1 MGLFDFIKSIFGGSS
16 PSPLDSPQTQ
26 LETTQDLQAPSPQ
39 PVKEAGLHRPQRT
52 NVSLRPLDYRSSLER
67 TSESIEIVRG
77 KPYPFAFPGARTG
90 EYLDLSQDGDER
102 WLEYYGLP
110 SLHTPQQLANWLEV
124 SIGTLAWLTHRS
136 CESRR
141 PENTQ
146 KAHYS
151 YKWLKKRSGALR
163 LIESPKPMLKEIQ
176 RKILREI
183 LEQVPAHPK
192 AHGFVKGR
200 SIVTNA
206 RPHVRKRFVLKFDLE
221 DFYPSVRYSRV
232 VAIFRSLGFSREVA
246 IWLARLT
253 TTAVPWNL
261 ERPDNWWHSNNWRYW
276 SHHLPQGAPTSPAL
290 ANLSAYGLDVRLSGL
305 AERYNLSYTRYADD
319 LTFSGL
325 GKSIPA
331 LKDIIPLV
339 TKIIRNERFAVNF
352 DKRKV
357 FRNNQQQNVT
367 GVVVNQR
374 PNVSRQEFDRLKAIL
389 HNSVKHG
396 PASQNREQLENFDAH
411 LLGRIAHVTQLNA
424 QRGQKL
430 LELYQQI
437 EWSR

>member
-1 MGLFDFIKSIFGGSS
+1 M
-16 PSPLDSPQTQ
+16 
-26 LETTQDLQAPSPQ
+26 
-39 PVKEAGLHRPQRT
+39 
-52 NVSLRPLDYRSSLER
+52 NVSLRPLEYRSSLER
-67 TSESIEIVRG
+67 TPESTEIVLG

-110 SLHTPQQLANWLEV
+110 SIHTPQQLADWFNV
-124 SIGTLAWLTHRS
+124 SLGTLAWLTHRTS
-136 CESRR
+136 DSRR

-151 YKWLKKRSGALR
+151 YRWLTKRSGGQR

-176 RKILREI
+176 QKILREI

-253 TTAVPWNL
+253 TTAAPWNL
-261 ERPDNWWHSNNWRYW
+261 DRPGYHHALWRYW
-276 SHHLPQGAPTSPAL
+276 SQHLPQGAPTSPAL
-290 ANLSAYGLDVRLSGL
+290 ANLSAYGLDVRLTGL

-325 GKSIPA
+325 GKSVPA

-339 TKIIRNERFAVNF
+339 TKIIRNERFMVNF

-374 PNVSRQEFDRLKAIL
+374 PNVSRKEFDRLKAIL
-389 HNSVKHG
+389 HNSVKQG
-396 PASQNREQLENFDAH
+396 PASQNREQVEHFDAH
-411 LLGRIAHVTQLNA
+411 LLGRIAHVSQLNA

-430 LELYQQI
+430 MELYRQI
-437 EWSR
+437 DWSK